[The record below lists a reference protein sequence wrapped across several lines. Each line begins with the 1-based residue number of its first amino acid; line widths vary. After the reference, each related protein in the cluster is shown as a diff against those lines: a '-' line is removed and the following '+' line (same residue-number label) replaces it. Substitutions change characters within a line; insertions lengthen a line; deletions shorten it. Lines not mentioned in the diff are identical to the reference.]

1 MQYKIIVDKQSSANP
16 SSEKKEYV
24 IDIEELRV
32 KGNVYDS
39 LVITKDETYV
49 MRRLELTEYHVLKEL
64 EKPIKQVLN
73 EVNIELFEGDNYI
86 YLLDMQGNKFT
97 AEYIVKNDFTD
108 LYVTTN
114 EMNSAITQTAQQ
126 IELSVNQKLTGY
138 ATTQEMNSAIT
149 QSAQQIQ
156 STVNQ
161 KITES
166 LEDYS
171 TTTEMNSAITQKANQ
186 ITSTVSATYAT
197 KTALNDT
204 KTTLQ
209 SSISQTS
216 TSILSTVSASY
227 ATKSSLNSVN
237 NTLTASL
244 ELKVNTEDLISEI
257 NASAD
262 QIKLTAGRLII
273 TSGNFKLDASG
284 NVTASNMNIT
294 GGTIK
299 LSSSGN
305 DDTRISVQE
314 GNSSNNKVGIE
325 SNRIYIERYGTDYA
339 YMGITEY
346 VNTGGRGGII
356 DLYDSSGNDTFIEA
370 SGILTPKLTQ
380 TSLAEEKK
388 NFEKMQDTALDI
400 IKEIDIYKYN
410 LKTEKDTD
418 KKHLGF
424 IIGKKFNYSK
434 EVTSIDNKGVDNYS
448 FTSLCCKAI
457 QELDKR
463 ISILEGSE

>member
-39 LVITKDETYV
+39 LIITKDETYV
-49 MRRLELTEYHVLKEL
+49 MRRLEFTEYHVLKVL
-64 EKPIKQVLN
+64 EEPIKQPLT
-73 EVNIELFEGDNYI
+73 EINIELFEGDNYI

-108 LYVTTN
+108 LYVTSN

-161 KITES
+161 TINET

-262 QIKLTAGRLII
+262 
-273 TSGNFKLDASG
+273 
-284 NVTASNMNIT
+284 
-294 GGTIK
+294 
-299 LSSSGN
+299 
-305 DDTRISVQE
+305 RISLKARKISYNKSE
-314 GNSSNNKVGIE
+314 TSS
-325 SNRIYIERYGTDYA
+325 
-339 YMGITEY
+339 
-346 VNTGGRGGII
+346 
-356 DLYDSSGNDTFIEA
+356 L
-370 SGILTPKLTQ
+370 
-380 TSLAEEKK
+380 
-388 NFEKMQDTALDI
+388 MQV
-400 IKEIDIYKYN
+400 
-410 LKTEKDTD
+410 
-418 KKHLGF
+418 
-424 IIGKKFNYSK
+424 
-434 EVTSIDNKGVDNYS
+434 VT
-448 FTSLCCKAI
+448 
-457 QELDKR
+457 
-463 ISILEGSE
+463 

>member
-16 SSEKKEYV
+16 SSEKKEYIV
-24 IDIEELRV
+24 DIEELRV

-49 MRRLELTEYHVLKEL
+49 MRRLELTEYHVLKVLGE
-64 EKPIKQVLN
+64 PIKQTLA
-73 EVNIELFEGDNYI
+73 EINIELFEGDNYI

-186 ITSTVSATYAT
+186 ITSTVSANYAT

-204 KTTLQ
+204 KIELQ
-209 SSISQTS
+209 STIDQKADSV
-216 TSILSTVSASY
+216 TVSATY

-244 ELKVNTEDLISEI
+244 ELKVNTKDLISEI

-299 LSSSGN
+299 LSSSGSN
-305 DDTRISVQE
+305 DTRISVQE

-325 SNRIYIERYGTDYA
+325 SNRIYVQRYGTDYA

-346 VNTGGRGGII
+346 VSTGGRGGII
-356 DLYDSSGNDTFIEA
+356 DLSDSSGNDTYIQA
-370 SGILTPKLTQ
+370 SGIETPKLTQ
-380 TSLAEEKK
+380 TSLAKEKK

-400 IKEIDIYKYN
+400 IKEIDIYRYN
-410 LKTEKDTD
+410 LKSEKDTD
-418 KKHLGF
+418 KKHIGF
-424 IIGKKFNYSK
+424 VIGKSYKYSK
-434 EVTSIDNKGVDNYS
+434 EVTSTDNKGVDNYS

-457 QELDKR
+457 QELDKK
-463 ISILEGSE
+463 ISVLEGSE

>member
-1 MQYKIIVDKQSSANP
+1 MQYKIIADKQSSANP

-49 MRRLELTEYHVLKEL
+49 MRRLELTEYHVLKVL
-64 EKPIKQVLN
+64 EEPIKQVLN

-209 SSISQTS
+209 
-216 TSILSTVSASY
+216 TSINQKADSVTVSATY

-262 QIKLTAGRLII
+262 RISLKAGRLVI
-273 TSGNFKLDASG
+273 TSRKL
-284 NVTASNMNIT
+284 
-294 GGTIK
+294 
-299 LSSSGN
+299 
-305 DDTRISVQE
+305 
-314 GNSSNNKVGIE
+314 
-325 SNRIYIERYGTDYA
+325 
-339 YMGITEY
+339 
-346 VNTGGRGGII
+346 
-356 DLYDSSGNDTFIEA
+356 
-370 SGILTPKLTQ
+370 Q
-380 TSLAEEKK
+380 T
-388 NFEKMQDTALDI
+388 
-400 IKEIDIYKYN
+400 
-410 LKTEKDTD
+410 
-418 KKHLGF
+418 
-424 IIGKKFNYSK
+424 
-434 EVTSIDNKGVDNYS
+434 
-448 FTSLCCKAI
+448 
-457 QELDKR
+457 
-463 ISILEGSE
+463 

>member
-49 MRRLELTEYHVLKEL
+49 MRRLELTEYHVLKVLGE
-64 EKPIKQVLN
+64 PIKQTLA
-73 EVNIELFEGDNYI
+73 EINIELFEGDNYI

-209 SSISQTS
+209 
-216 TSILSTVSASY
+216 TSINQKADSVTVSATY

-400 IKEIDIYKYN
+400 IKEIDIYRYN
-410 LKTEKDTD
+410 LKSEKDTD
-418 KKHLGF
+418 KKHIGF
-424 IIGKKFNYSK
+424 VIGKSYKYSK
-434 EVTSIDNKGVDNYS
+434 EVTSTDNKGVDNYS

-457 QELDKR
+457 QELDKK
-463 ISILEGSE
+463 ISVLEGSE